1 MDDSE
6 EHDID
11 VVRSR
16 LIQRYPD
23 LDPEVVEDLIVVVLA
38 RFDGCR
44 IRNFVPLL
52 VERAATR
59 TLDATY
65 SHPPAYPETVRTLEV
80 PTTAHPEPAVRSA
93 PNIRGVRR
101 IFAPRSPRL
110 S

>member
-11 VVRSR
+11 VVRTR

-23 LDPEVVEDLIVVVLA
+23 LDPALIEDLIEASLR

-44 IRNFVPLL
+44 IRDFVPLL
-52 VERAATR
+52 VERAAAR
-59 TLDATY
+59 TLDATN
-65 SHPPAYPETVRTLEV
+65 SRAP
-80 PTTAHPEPAVRSA
+80 AHPEPMHTPELPTTQTESGVHATISS
-93 PNIRGVRR
+93 RGMRR
-101 IFAPRSPRL
+101 LFVHRSPRL